1 MGNQNSTKVASTV
14 AAVVDEKAH
23 CGIKQ
28 HWLVKKIKSL
38 AQAVLKLRLS
48 EGIGKKESKSVNQSI
63 SQSVEKSAKY
73 KIFKIL

>member
-23 CGIKQ
+23 FGIKQ

-38 AQAVLKLRLS
+38 ALAIFKLRLS
-48 EGIGKKESKSVNQSI
+48 EGIGKKVIKKVNQSV
-63 SQSVEKSAKY
+63 SQ
-73 KIFKIL
+73 